1 MSTATVRSTRPSRR
15 ALLAMLPLLLL
26 LLVGLLEASGT
37 AFSPNAGAATT
48 SNVTVTATSGANISV
63 TDGCSAAAS
72 LTVSLGSVAYSSSCT
87 ISYGATNDA
96 TQKLT
101 LEDNDGA
108 APFQGTIP
116 NTTSDCAALTGASDN
131 AGVHIVG
138 TANNS
143 SISASWATSCTA
155 AATAGTNLKFR
166 STPATAV
173 DACTS
178 ATTSVTNHQCTFEW
192 GVSENGSDLAS
203 GSYAG
208 TAKFTVVD
216 I

>member
-1 MSTATVRSTRPSRR
+1 MTTAFARSPKVSRT
-15 ALLAMLPLLLL
+15 ALLVALPLLFL

-48 SNVTVTATSGANISV
+48 SNVVVTATSGANISV
-63 TDGCSAAAS
+63 TNGCSNAAS
-72 LTVSLGSVAYSSSCT
+72 LTVSLGTIAYSSSCAVT
-87 ISYGATNDA
+87 YGATNDA

-131 AGVHIVG
+131 AGVHIVA

-143 SISASWATSCTA
+143 AVSASWATSCTA
-155 AATAGTNLKFR
+155 TATAGTNLKFR

-178 ATTSVTNHQCTFEW
+178 SVTSATNHSCTFEW
-192 GVSENGSDLAS
+192 GVMESGSDLAS